1 MQRQWRSP
9 WSPPVGPTSSW
20 QCKTESCAPP
30 GWQSR
35 LCFCP
40 GHSPL
45 YLLPNARLPHGC
57 IPTCPSFCQI
67 FCMLSR
73 ASVRLYKAFFSSLVF
88 KVGGWGKIPQNQ
100 RQGHFWAFYFYMRF
114 KMAAAGAIF
123 LFLPLFLY
131 LANLLLTDY

>member
-1 MQRQWRSP
+1 
-9 WSPPVGPTSSW
+9 
-20 QCKTESCAPP
+20 
-30 GWQSR
+30 
-35 LCFCP
+35 
-40 GHSPL
+40 
-45 YLLPNARLPHGC
+45 
-57 IPTCPSFCQI
+57 
-67 FCMLSR
+67 MLSR

-88 KVGGWGKIPQNQ
+88 KAGGWGKIPQNQ

>member
-1 MQRQWRSP
+1 
-9 WSPPVGPTSSW
+9 
-20 QCKTESCAPP
+20 
-30 GWQSR
+30 
-35 LCFCP
+35 
-40 GHSPL
+40 
-45 YLLPNARLPHGC
+45 
-57 IPTCPSFCQI
+57 
-67 FCMLSR
+67 MLSR

-100 RQGHFWAFYFYMRF
+100 RQGHFWAFYFYMLF